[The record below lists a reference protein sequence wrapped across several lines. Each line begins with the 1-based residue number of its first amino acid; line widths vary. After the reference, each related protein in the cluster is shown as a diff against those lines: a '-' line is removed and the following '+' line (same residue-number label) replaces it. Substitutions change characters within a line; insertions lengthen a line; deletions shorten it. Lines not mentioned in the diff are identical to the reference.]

1 MKPVVGIT
9 TRHRVGDAL
18 ASDGVAVTYIEALA
32 QSGAAVVLLPNV
44 PNPDALRVLDGL
56 LLTGGGDFAP
66 TLFGAADEGTD
77 WAGYSPERDAAEM
90 LYLRALAPDVPVLG
104 ICRGMQAMAVAFGG
118 SLVQDIPRSQPD
130 ALNHTQSEPREA
142 TTHTVQ
148 VDPTSRLAHIV
159 GSGPLEV
166 NSFHHQAVDR
176 VPAGFRAV
184 AHAPDGVIEAIEAAE
199 GDRAGSSPGRFAI
212 GVQWHPETL
221 VGRHAHA
228 DRLFAAF
235 VAACAARVASPG
247 ARSVG

>member
-9 TRHRVGDAL
+9 TRHAVGGGL
-18 ASDGVAVTYIEALA
+18 PSDGVAVTYIQALA
-32 QSGAAVVLLPNV
+32 QSGAALVLLPNV

-66 TLFGAADEGTD
+66 TLFGAGDEGTD
-77 WAGYSPERDAAEM
+77 WAGYSPERDAAEI

-130 ALNHTQSEPREA
+130 ALNHTQAEPREV
-142 TTHTVQ
+142 TTHTVL

-159 GSGPLEV
+159 GPGPLAV
-166 NSFHHQAVDR
+166 NSFHHQAVER

-184 AHAPDGVIEAIEAAE
+184 GQASDGVIEAMEVEEAGA
-199 GDRAGSSPGRFAI
+199 RFAI

-228 DRLFAAF
+228 DRLFEAF
-235 VAACAARVASPG
+235 VAACAARLSVVG
-247 ARSVG
+247 ARFVG